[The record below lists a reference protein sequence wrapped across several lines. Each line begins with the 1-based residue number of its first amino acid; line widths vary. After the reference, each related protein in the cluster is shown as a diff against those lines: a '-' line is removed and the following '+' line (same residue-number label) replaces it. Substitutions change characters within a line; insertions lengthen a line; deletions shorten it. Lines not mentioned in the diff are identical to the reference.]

1 MKNVEN
7 FIAKTKTPVLEETA
21 ELIDVLNGTTYDE
34 VALTLEEIKEYLRKN
49 SRLTKGQI
57 NELFSI
63 NKFNSN
69 PNMTYKLTECALGT
83 ADFADYVTENC
94 EPEGDIFA
102 WNGDIEDDIDY
113 SASSFTTNN
122 LFIVWGGSCMG
133 DDDSILIVS
142 ESF

>member
-1 MKNVEN
+1 MKNVEKYIEKSN
-7 FIAKTKTPVLEETA
+7 TPALEETA

-34 VALTLEEIKEYLRKN
+34 VALSLEEVKEYLRKN

-57 NELFSI
+57 EALFSI

-69 PNMTYKLTECALGT
+69 PNMTYKLAECAEGT
-83 ADFADYVTENC
+83 ADFGDYVTENS

-102 WNGDIEDDIDY
+102 WNGDIDDDIDY
-113 SASSFTTNN
+113 SASSFTTDN
-122 LFIVWGGSCMG
+122 LFIVWGGSCIG

>member
-1 MKNVEN
+1 MKNVLN
-7 FIAKTKTPVLEETA
+7 YIAKSNTPALEETA

-34 VALTLEEIKEYLRKN
+34 VGLTLEEIKEYLRKN
-49 SRLTKGQI
+49 SRLTKVQI

-69 PNMTYKLTECALGT
+69 PNMTYKLAECAEGT
-83 ADFADYVTENC
+83 ADFADYVTENI

-102 WNGDIEDDIDY
+102 WNDDGEDDIDY
-113 SASSFTTNN
+113 SACSFTTNN